1 MVRERRLRQGSIPG
15 TWWGD
20 RPGGAQG
27 SRCRAD
33 AYFVLWPRQG
43 CARVLQG
50 ARYEES
56 ELDCWSADEPCDGK
70 GAEEDEVV
78 VRRLLLVTPPARGA
92 GCETRM
98 FMQTPQSWRGRE
110 TPCVGVAPKVPRL
123 KMAAPSPGRDRRFW
137 AQVCSFK
144 FSGGR
149 QQRGA
154 GLFRV
159 AASAC
164 RALTSPSPP
173 LSADNPCH
181 VLNAPQR

>member
-1 MVRERRLRQGSIPG
+1 MVKERRRRQGSIPG

-20 RPGGAQG
+20 GPGGAQG

-33 AYFVLWPRQG
+33 AYFALWPRQG
-43 CARVLQG
+43 RARVLQG
-50 ARYEES
+50 GRDEES
-56 ELDCWSADEPCDGK
+56 ELDCWSADEPCDGR
-70 GAEEDEVV
+70 G
-78 VRRLLLVTPPARGA
+78 RRRTRSSLLLVTPPARGA

-98 FMQTPQSWRGRE
+98 FMQTPESWRGWE
-110 TPCVGVAPKVPRL
+110 TPCVASKVPRL

-137 AQVCSFK
+137 AQLCSFK
-144 FSGGR
+144 FSGRR

-159 AASAC
+159 AVSAC
-164 RALTSPSPP
+164 RALTSLSPP

-181 VLNAPQR
+181 VLNPP